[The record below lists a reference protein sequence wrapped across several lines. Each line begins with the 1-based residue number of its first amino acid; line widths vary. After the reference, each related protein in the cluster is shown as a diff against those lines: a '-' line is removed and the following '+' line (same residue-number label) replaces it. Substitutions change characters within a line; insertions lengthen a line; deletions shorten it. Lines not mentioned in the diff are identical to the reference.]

1 MNADSSSCRRPDGRF
16 EGDTDCMGC
25 PSNLY
30 CACTVPSLNSTTDAG
45 VGTVLEGLSFIVQR
59 ITLNNPFKYRS
70 TSLRSP
76 HTWAQSQVFRSV
88 IRSDQDSLCDSL
100 IEILEVPF
108 AIITYVS
115 SATLP
120 LALLLCVLVPSGQPP

>member
-16 EGDTDCMGC
+16 EGDTDWMGC

-59 ITLNNPFKYRS
+59 ITLNNPFKYWS
-70 TSLRSP
+70 TSLRSKSGL
-76 HTWAQSQVFRSV
+76 Q
-88 IRSDQDSLCDSL
+88 ISDQIRFQIYWFEILDTP

-108 AIITYVS
+108 AIFTYVS

-120 LALLLCVLVPSGQPP
+120 LALLLCVLVPSGQPQ